1 MASSY
6 DDSARALYP
15 EKSEQVPIRLG
26 PNAELRQSCFRADT
40 CRVRRR
46 RTRQD
51 VSSVSGQGTSKESS
65 AWTCEQLGVE
75 SPGSGSGCQ
84 GPVLVGHDE
93 AAVSL
98 GVPHVMHVMKCHE
111 GDNHSTRAISLGKS
125 HGVGRR
131 LWAVPCR
138 LPGSGATGAAEGD
151 GIDPES
157 VALDL
162 FRGEIRP
169 LWGISRH
176 LRETARPR
184 KRGEGPYHADTG
196 PLTGIYAKTASDG
209 LGTI

>member
-1 MASSY
+1 M
-6 DDSARALYP
+6 
-15 EKSEQVPIRLG
+15 
-26 PNAELRQSCFRADT
+26 
-40 CRVRRR
+40 RRR

-169 LWGISRH
+169 LRGISRH
-176 LRETARPR
+176 LRETARQR
-184 KRGEGPYHADTG
+184 KRGEGPHLADAG

>member
-1 MASSY
+1 M
-6 DDSARALYP
+6 
-15 EKSEQVPIRLG
+15 
-26 PNAELRQSCFRADT
+26 
-40 CRVRRR
+40 RRR

-75 SPGSGSGCQ
+75 SPGSGSGYQ
-84 GPVLVGHDE
+84 GSALVGHDE
-93 AAVSL
+93 TVVSL

-138 LPGSGATGAAEGD
+138 LPGSGATGPAEGD

-162 FRGEIRP
+162 FRDEIRP

-176 LRETARPR
+176 LR
-184 KRGEGPYHADTG
+184 GVF
-196 PLTGIYAKTASDG
+196 L
-209 LGTI
+209 